1 MKILFEY
8 KSDQEKQDILST
20 IGLTVQPVTEDLEL
34 AEKALKEALQRV
46 LGEIYIK
53 GSVAK
58 VARENQ
64 EQYIDKVR
72 GFFKE

>member
-8 KSDQEKQDILST
+8 KSDQERQDILAT

-58 VARENQ
+58 VARDNQ

>member
-53 GSVAK
+53 GSVTK